1 MRYVSLFLLLLVFS
15 APSYAQDIDDSDLVI
30 QNAYDILK
38 QIDEESADDLPP
50 PVKKSTP
57 TTTKAPVRTITAEK
71 IPPFSGPKEYSL
83 SFENPD
89 SPLSE
94 SHEKVLIEDIF
105 FNLKSDATLRLEIRA
120 FSNVLSE
127 QQSQARR
134 ASLQRAIQI
143 RDYLMEKGLDER
155 RFFIRPLGHN
165 DKSDKERVELLLK
178 RI

>member
-89 SPLSE
+89 SWNFDSRTAYMASQDRLLDIQVSRQT
-94 SHEKVLIEDIF
+94 EDEP
-105 FNLKSDATLRLEIRA
+105 DEDDDGAATFKLW
-120 FSNVLSE
+120 ST
-127 QQSQARR
+127 
-134 ASLQRAIQI
+134 
-143 RDYLMEKGLDER
+143 K
-155 RFFIRPLGHN
+155 
-165 DKSDKERVELLLK
+165 
-178 RI
+178 